1 MVAAHM
7 KRILKHGLADRTGA
21 SAVEFAL
28 VAPLFIFVLI
38 GIVTF
43 GTYFGMVH
51 SVQQLASEAA
61 RASIGGL
68 DQEERA
74 ELASAAV
81 EALAPSYPLISPARL
96 EVDTATD
103 PENPDFF
110 RVRLTY
116 DASASAIWAFD
127 GLVPLPSSQIE
138 RGAAIRRGGY

>member
-1 MVAAHM
+1 MR
-7 KRILKHGLADRTGA
+7 RILRNWLADKSAA

-28 VAPLFIFVLI
+28 VAPLFILVLI
-38 GIVTF
+38 GIITF

-68 DQEERA
+68 DQQERA
-74 ELASAAV
+74 ALASAAV
-81 EALAPSYPLISPARL
+81 DALAPSYPLISPMHL
-96 EVDTATD
+96 EVDAATD

-127 GLVPLPSSQIE
+127 GLVPLPSSLIE